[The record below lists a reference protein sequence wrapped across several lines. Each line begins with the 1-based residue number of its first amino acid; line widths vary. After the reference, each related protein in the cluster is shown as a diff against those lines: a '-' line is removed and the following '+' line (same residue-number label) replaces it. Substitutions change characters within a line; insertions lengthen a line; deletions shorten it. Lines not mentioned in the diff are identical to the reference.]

1 MPLLV
6 RLCPKMTANTT
17 GPYTA
22 SSPAVFSGS
31 AAWIPFSGQAAS
43 GLTYNDW
50 FSTTGSG
57 SVTIDL
63 GVSNGLP
70 ALSYYSVAPSV
81 TSAVTYSATSVTFSG
96 SNDGTNFTT
105 IDTQSSLTF
114 TSGVLKMFFIS
125 PSQAW
130 RYYKWTLSNGTGLVG
145 TQDLGLYFPLPSG
158 GSVPLIGE
166 GLVF

>member
-1 MPLLV
+1 MTAIAKLV
-6 RLCPKMTANTT
+6 LKMTSNTT
-17 GPYTA
+17 GSYVA

-31 AAWIPFSGQAAS
+31 AAWVPFSGQAAS

-50 FSTTGSG
+50 FATTGSG
-57 SVTIDL
+57 SVMIDL
-63 GVSNGLP
+63 GASNGFP
-70 ALSYYSVAPSV
+70 ALSYHSVAPSV
-81 TSAVTYSATSVTFSG
+81 TSVTYSPTSVTFSG

-114 TSGVLKMFFIS
+114 TAGIVKMFAVS

-130 RYYKWTLSNGTGLVG
+130 RYYRWSLSNGGSLVG
-145 TQDLGLYFPLPSG
+145 TQDLGLFFPLPAAG
-158 GSVPLIGE
+158 GTPLVGE